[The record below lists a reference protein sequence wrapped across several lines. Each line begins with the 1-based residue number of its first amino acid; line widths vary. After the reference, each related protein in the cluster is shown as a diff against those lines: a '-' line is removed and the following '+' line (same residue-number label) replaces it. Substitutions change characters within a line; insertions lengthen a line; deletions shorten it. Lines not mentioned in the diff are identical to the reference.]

1 MFEKFGEFDSCEEI
15 NMAAQGLY
23 EEGDTKSL
31 DVLAK
36 ENGLEDML
44 EIYLTQTPDDITSGE
59 VWLCDPIS
67 AAIGKLKVE
76 QKEASNWSFLADDVV
91 GYLAGNCDDEVFAR
105 AVRKK
110 GKRIEKAA
118 ALVAEESKKH
128 KVIIPG
134 GGGTCNYC
142 GPMQGYQIIKKY
154 YQEA

>member
-31 DVLAK
+31 HALAK

-44 EIYLTQTPDDITSGE
+44 EIYLEQTPDDITSGE

-76 QKEASNWSFLADDVV
+76 QKEASNWSFLA
-91 GYLAGNCDDEVFAR
+91 ASATAR
-105 AVRKK
+105 
-110 GKRIEKAA
+110 
-118 ALVAEESKKH
+118 
-128 KVIIPG
+128 
-134 GGGTCNYC
+134 
-142 GPMQGYQIIKKY
+142 
-154 YQEA
+154 